1 MHALVSDLLRDTTEF
16 RFGIDQLGVFDGWRR
31 PSEVLTVEGL
41 KAEGQQQ
48 ASIRPTMTPK
58 RTMDL
63 VQDMTSDCSVVA
75 SLCAETARA
84 ELGHSKV
91 DTLYGRLLWH

>member
-1 MHALVSDLLRDTTEF
+1 MNTLISDLLRDTTEF
-16 RFGIDQLGVFDGWRR
+16 RFGVDQLKVFDGWRK
-31 PSEVLTVEGL
+31 PSELLTAEGL
-41 KAEGQQQ
+41 KADGQKE
-48 ASIRPTMTPK
+48 ASIRPTMIPK

-75 SLCAETARA
+75 SLCAGTARA

-91 DTLYGRLLWH
+91 DALHRKYL